1 MKKYYA
7 VKKGRRVGIYNTWN
21 ECKKQVDGYSG
32 AKYKSFKNKED
43 ALDFISITNE
53 KQENPIKP
61 VHYDSCKFIKE
72 VIIDLDIPVTKRTQN
87 LVVYV
92 DGSNKQTDIY
102 GFGVV
107 CIDNGIDITHFYG
120 YGYNNEMRMMR
131 NVSGEML
138 GAINAVEYA
147 VKHHY
152 KTLKI
157 YYDYYG
163 IEKWVTGEWKAKN
176 EFTQMYRDFMRNQ
189 PVDISFEKV
198 EAHTGVEFNELADK
212 LAKKAINRE

>member
-7 VKKGRRVGIYNTWN
+7 VRNGRVPGVYRTWN
-21 ECKKQVDGYSG
+21 QCKTQVDGYSG
-32 AKYKSFKNKED
+32 AVYKSFKTEEE
-43 ALDFISITNE
+43 ALKFISSAKDEPTTTI
-53 KQENPIKP
+53 PP
-61 VHYDSCKFIKE
+61 AHYDYYKYIDE

-87 LVVYV
+87 LVAYV

-107 CIDNGIDITHFYG
+107 CIDNEVDITHFYG
-120 YGYNNEMRMMR
+120 YGFNNEMRMMR
-131 NVSGEML
+131 NVAGEIL
-138 GAINAVEYA
+138 GAMNAVEYA

-163 IEKWVTGEWKAKN
+163 VEKWVTGEWKAKN
-176 EFTQMYRDFMRNQ
+176 EFTQMYRNFMRSQ
-189 PVDISFEKV
+189 PINISFEKV
-198 EAHTGVEFNELADK
+198 AAHTGIEFNELADK